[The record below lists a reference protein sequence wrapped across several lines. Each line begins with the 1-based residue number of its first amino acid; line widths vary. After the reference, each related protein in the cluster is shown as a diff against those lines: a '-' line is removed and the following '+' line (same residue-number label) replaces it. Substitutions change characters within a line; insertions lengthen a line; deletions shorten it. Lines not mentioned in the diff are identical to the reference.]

1 MRVEPWLISA
11 GADAADVAI
20 FVSVLTPTEIESDA
34 SANRSDEGSKVIG
47 RGCVTYF
54 ILDAGRYLR
63 GIYDIS

>member
-34 SANRSDEGSKVIG
+34 SANRSDDSSEVIG
-47 RGCVTYF
+47 RGCVSHLLM
-54 ILDAGRYLR
+54 LDALRSLR
-63 GIYDIS
+63 GI

>member
-11 GADAADVAI
+11 GADVDVAI
-20 FVSVLTPTEIESDA
+20 FVSVLTPTEMESDA

-47 RGCVTYF
+47 RGCVTYL

-63 GIYDIS
+63 GIDDIS